1 MASQNAQI
9 GVAKAAY
16 YPGINIFA
24 NGGVQSADLGLL
36 FNAPSA
42 IWALGANVSQS
53 LLTGGRRRAQMD
65 FARSGYDASAAS
77 YRQTVLTAFQEVE
90 DGISG
95 LNVLSQAA
103 QSQQQTVD
111 AAQRALTI
119 ANDRYVGGLVTYLD
133 VVTAE
138 QTLLDNKR
146 LATQIL
152 GQQLTTSVSLIK
164 ALGGGW
170 DAASLQAVH
179 VKTNPG
185 QALQP

>member
-1 MASQNAQI
+1 
-9 GVAKAAY
+9 V
-16 YPGINIFA
+16 
-24 NGGVQSADLGLL
+24 
-36 FNAPSA
+36 
-42 IWALGANVSQS
+42 
-53 LLTGGRRRAQMD
+53 
-65 FARSGYDASAAS
+65 AS

-95 LNVLSQAA
+95 LNVLAQAA
-103 QSQQQTVD
+103 QTQQQAVE
-111 AAQRALTI
+111 AAQRALAI

-152 GQQLTTSVSLIK
+152 GQQLTTSVSLVK
-164 ALGGGW
+164 AVGGGW
-170 DAASLQAVH
+170 DAASLQAIQ
-179 VKTNPG
+179 VKATAG